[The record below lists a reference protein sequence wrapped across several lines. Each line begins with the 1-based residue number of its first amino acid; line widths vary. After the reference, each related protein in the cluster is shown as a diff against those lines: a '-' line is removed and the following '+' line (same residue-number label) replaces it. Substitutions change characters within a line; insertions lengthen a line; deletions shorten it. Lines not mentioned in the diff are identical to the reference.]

1 MTIFKRMK
9 HYFSIS
15 VFLLVFTNGLTFGQ
29 FTFTANKITGSI
41 FCAPAD
47 DSVLITLTSSYQ
59 IQNDTTY
66 KWNFGNDSSSTGVPA
81 HVVYRSGIYKV
92 ILTKTVKTNPT
103 ILINDMLTLYIR
115 PHPNA
120 YFTVADTIISGKNLD
135 YIFRSGKAPDSILY
149 KQSSASKISNVRID
163 SIYYWYNW
171 NLLDSADINSIY
183 KPGSHKSDTSKYRVP
198 YRDTLLY
205 NFTTE
210 GRYNM
215 HLKVNDY
222 FGCTD
227 SYNSMFYVSQKLK
240 IPNAFTPNGDGQ
252 NDYFQVQTNGRT
264 VYSLKIFTQTG
275 LLIFDSK
282 SKSILW
288 DGMSNS
294 GSPVVSGTYY
304 YVIEPVENAEGQ
316 AKRIGFLVLF
326 R

>member
-1 MTIFKRMK
+1 MK
-9 HYFSIS
+9 NFFCIS

-29 FTFTANKITGSI
+29 FTFTANKITDSI
-41 FCAPAD
+41 FCAPAN
-47 DSVLITLTSSYQ
+47 DSVLITLTSSNQ
-59 IQNDTTY
+59 IQTDTTY

-81 HVVYRSGIYKV
+81 HVVYRSGIYSV
-92 ILTKTVKTNPT
+92 LLTKTVSNNPT
-103 ILINDMLTLYIR
+103 ISIKETRTLFIR

-149 KQSSASKISNVRID
+149 KLNSATKISNVRID
-163 SIYYWYNW
+163 SIYYSYTW
-171 NLLDSADINSIY
+171 NLMDSADVNSIY
-183 KPGSHKSDTSKYRVP
+183 THSHNSDISIIYT
-198 YRDTLLY
+198 YRDTLTY
-205 NFTTE
+205 NFASE

-227 SYNSMFYVSQKLK
+227 NYYSMFYVSQKLK

-252 NDYFQVQTNGRT
+252 NDYFHVQTNGRT